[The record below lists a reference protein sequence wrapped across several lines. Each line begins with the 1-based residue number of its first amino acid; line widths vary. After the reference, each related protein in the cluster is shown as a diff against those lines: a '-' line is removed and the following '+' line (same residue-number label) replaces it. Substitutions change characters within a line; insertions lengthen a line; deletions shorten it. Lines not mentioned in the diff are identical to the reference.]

1 MDTNSVIP
9 ILQASIRV
17 ATPILFAALGGCLS
31 EQAGI
36 FAMGLEGFMLL
47 GAFVSIVA
55 ALLTHSL
62 FLGLLCGIL
71 AGGLVA
77 ALLAYVSI
85 KVGADQVLGG
95 LAINML
101 VLGATGFLMRLVW
114 GMSGI
119 PMTPKIP
126 IWPVPLLSSIPII
139 GPLFF
144 NQPPLTYLAYLMVP
158 AVWWFMFKSHWGLEL
173 RAVGEKP
180 RAVDTVGVS
189 AARTRFMAVI
199 LSGFLAGLGG
209 AVLSLQQVNTFTEN
223 MTSGRGWLALI
234 SAISGGWN
242 PVWAAAASFVFGIA
256 NSLQLRIQVMDIK
269 ISSWIVL
276 MVPYLLAIILV
287 SIVGKAARHPE
298 ATGVQY
304 VKE

>member
-1 MDTNSVIP
+1 MDINNVIA
-9 ILQASIRV
+9 ILQGSVRV
-17 ATPILFAALGGCLS
+17 ATPILFAALAGCLS

-36 FAMGLEGFMLL
+36 YAMGLEGFMLI

-55 ALLTHSL
+55 ALLTQSL
-62 FLGLLCGIL
+62 IIGLLAGVL

-77 ALLAYVSI
+77 TIFAYVTI

-95 LAINML
+95 LAINMF

-119 PMTPKIP
+119 PMTPEIL
-126 IWPVPLLSSIPII
+126 IWQVPVLSSIPII
-139 GPLFF
+139 GPVFF

-180 RAVDTVGVS
+180 RAVDTVGISVV
-189 AARTRFMAVI
+189 RTRFMAVI

-223 MTSGRGWLALI
+223 MTAGRGWLALI

-242 PVWAAAASFVFGIA
+242 PIWAAATSFLFGIA
-256 NSLQLRIQVMDIK
+256 NALQLRIQVMGLD

-276 MVPYLLAIILV
+276 MVPYILAILLV
-287 SIVGKAARHPE
+287 AIVGKAARHPE

-304 VKE
+304 IKE

>member
-1 MDTNSVIP
+1 MDLDNLIP
-9 ILQASIRV
+9 IMQAAVRV
-17 ATPILFAALGGCLS
+17 AIPILFAALGGCLS
-31 EQAGI
+31 EQAGV
-36 FAMGLEGFMLL
+36 FAMGLEGYMLI
-47 GAFVSIVA
+47 GSFVAIVASLLTKSIV
-55 ALLTHSL
+55 
-62 FLGLLCGIL
+62 LGLLFGVL
-71 AGGLVA
+71 AGGVVA
-77 ALLAYVSI
+77 ACFGYTSI

-95 LAINML
+95 LAFNML
-101 VLGATGFLMRLVW
+101 ILGATGFLMRLVW

-119 PMTPKIP
+119 PMTPVLEVYPVPILSRIP
-126 IWPVPLLSSIPII
+126 IVGSI
-139 GPLFF
+139 FF
-144 NQPPLTYLAYLMVP
+144 NQPPLTYLAYVMVP

-180 RAVDTVGVS
+180 RAVDTVGISVS
-189 AARTRFMAVI
+189 KTRFMAVTF
-199 LSGFLAGLGG
+199 SGFLAGLGG

-242 PVWAAAASFVFGIA
+242 PIGAAAASLIFGVA
-256 NSLQLRIQVMDIK
+256 NSLQLRIQVMDFK

-276 MVPYLLAIILV
+276 MVPYVLALVLV

-304 VKE
+304 LKE